1 MKINTQNLKGTT
13 DYYGQDQLI
22 RNKITDTLKET
33 FIKYNYQPLD
43 STVLYNY
50 DVLAYKYKDGAEI
63 LNEMYTLTD
72 QGNRRLGLRY
82 DLTIPFCK
90 FIANQ
95 KELRLPI
102 KRYEIGKVFR
112 NGPVKAGRCREF
124 YQCDVDVVGIS
135 GQIIEAEQMQMVI
148 DIFTKLGIDINIKWN
163 NRKLMSTIIEDTN
176 IAKDK
181 VEEVIGIIDKK
192 EKISRQD
199 LIKELSKLEIC
210 EETATK
216 LLDNFNKTLQE
227 YIDIYENDDRLETQE
242 AIKEIKTLFLY
253 IEKLN
258 LLNNTTFTPTLA
270 RGLSIYTSTVFEFF
284 DKKERLTCSLGGGGR
299 YDKIITDFI
308 DDGNIYPAVGL
319 SFGLEPIYTI
329 LKEEMT
335 TNNPIDIYIIPMGT
349 EIESLNLARNLRQN
363 NINVIVEM
371 NNRKLKKCFEYASKE
386 NIKYVIVV
394 GSEEISENMYTI
406 KDMTTSEQL
415 KLPYNELETY
425 ILENKTKD
433 NL

>member
-13 DYYGQDQLI
+13 DYYGKDQLI

-50 DVLAYKYKDGAEI
+50 DILAYKYKDGAEI

-95 KELRLPI
+95 KDLRLPL

-112 NGPVKAGRCREF
+112 NGPVKTGRCREF

-135 GQIIEAEQMQMVI
+135 GQVIEAEQMQMVV

-163 NRKLMSTIIEDTN
+163 NRKLMSVIIEDSN
-176 IAKDK
+176 ISKDK
-181 VEEVIGIIDKK
+181 VEEVIGIIDKI

-199 LIKELSKLEIC
+199 FIKELSKIEID
-210 EETATK
+210 EETANK
-216 LLDNFNKTLQE
+216 LLDNFNKSLTD
-227 YIDIYENDDRLETQE
+227 YIETYENDERVVACE
-242 AIKEIKTLFLY
+242 AIQEIKKLSSY

-258 LLNNTTFTPTLA
+258 LSDNTTFTPTLA

-329 LKEEMT
+329 IKDEMSSD
-335 TNNPIDIYIIPMGT
+335 NLIDAYIIPMGT
-349 EIESLNLARNLRQN
+349 EVESLMLARNLRQN

-394 GSEEISENMYTI
+394 GSDEIQENMYTI

-415 KLPYNELETY
+415 KLPYNELKDY
-425 ILENKTKD
+425 ILTNK
-433 NL
+433 NQG

>member
-13 DYYGQDQLI
+13 DYYGKDQLI

-50 DVLAYKYKDGAEI
+50 DILAYKYKDGAEI

-95 KELRLPI
+95 KDLRLPL

-112 NGPVKAGRCREF
+112 NGPVKTGRCREF

-135 GQIIEAEQMQMVI
+135 GQVIEVEQMQMVV

-163 NRKLMSTIIEDTN
+163 NRKLMSIIIEDSN
-176 IAKDK
+176 IFKDK
-181 VEEVIGIIDKK
+181 VEEVIGIIDKI

-199 LIKELSKLEIC
+199 FIKELSKIEID
-210 EETATK
+210 EETANK
-216 LLDNFNKTLQE
+216 LLDNFNKSLTD
-227 YIDIYENDDRLETQE
+227 YIETYENDERVVACE
-242 AIKEIKTLFLY
+242 AIQEIKTLSSY

-258 LLNNTTFTPTLA
+258 LSDNTTFTPTLA

-329 LKEEMT
+329 IKDEMSSD
-335 TNNPIDIYIIPMGT
+335 NLIDVYIIPMGT
-349 EIESLNLARNLRQN
+349 EVESLMLARNLRQN

-394 GSEEISENMYTI
+394 GSDEIQENMYTI

-415 KLPYNELETY
+415 KLPYNELKDY
-425 ILENKTKD
+425 ILTNK
-433 NL
+433 NQG

>member
-13 DYYGQDQLI
+13 DYYGKDQLI

-50 DVLAYKYKDGAEI
+50 DILAYKYKDSAEI

-95 KELRLPI
+95 KDLRLPL

-112 NGPVKAGRCREF
+112 NGPVKTGRCREF

-135 GQIIEAEQMQMVI
+135 GQVIEAEQMQMVV

-163 NRKLMSTIIEDTN
+163 NRKLMSIIIEDSN
-176 IAKDK
+176 ISKDK
-181 VEEVIGIIDKK
+181 VEEVIGIIDKI

-199 LIKELSKLEIC
+199 FIKELSKIEID
-210 EETATK
+210 EETANK
-216 LLDNFNKTLQE
+216 LLDNFNKSLTD
-227 YIDIYENDDRLETQE
+227 YIETYENDERVVACE
-242 AIKEIKTLFLY
+242 AIQEIKTLSSY

-258 LLNNTTFTPTLA
+258 LSDNTTFTPTLA

-308 DDGNIYPAVGL
+308 DDGNVYPAVGL

-329 LKEEMT
+329 IKDEMSS
-335 TNNPIDIYIIPMGT
+335 NNLIDVYIIPMGT
-349 EIESLNLARNLRQN
+349 EVESLMLARNLRQN

-394 GSEEISENMYTI
+394 GSDEIQENMYTI

-415 KLPYNELETY
+415 KLPYNKLKDY
-425 ILENKTKD
+425 ILTNK
-433 NL
+433 NQG

>member
-13 DYYGQDQLI
+13 DYYGKEQLI
-22 RNKITDTLKET
+22 RNKIIDTLKEI

-50 DVLAYKYKDGAEI
+50 DILAYKYKDSAEI
-63 LNEMYTLTD
+63 LKEMYTLTD

-90 FIANQ
+90 YIANQ
-95 KELRLPI
+95 KELRLPL

-112 NGPVKAGRCREF
+112 NGPVKTGRCREF

-135 GQIIEAEQMQMVI
+135 GQVIEAEQMQMVI

-163 NRKLMSTIIEDTN
+163 NRKLMSTIIEDSN
-176 IAKDK
+176 ISNDK
-181 VEEVIGIIDKK
+181 IEEVISIIDKL
-192 EKISRQD
+192 EKIS
-199 LIKELSKLEIC
+199 KEELLRELFKIGVG
-210 EETATK
+210 EETANK
-216 LLDNFNKTLQE
+216 LLENFNKSLND
-227 YIDIYENDDRLETQE
+227 YMLMYENDQRQLTIE
-242 AIKEIKTLFLY
+242 AIKEIKALSNY
-253 IEKLN
+253 IEKLG
-258 LLNNTTFTPTLA
+258 LTNNTTFTPTLA

-284 DKKERLTCSLGGGGR
+284 DKKQRLNCSLGGGGR

-329 LKEEMT
+329 IKEEIS
-335 TNNPIDIYIIPMGT
+335 TNNLIDVYIIPMDT
-349 EIESLNLARNLRQN
+349 EIESLKLARNLRKK
-363 NINVIVEM
+363 NINTIVEM

-386 NIKYVIVV
+386 AIKFVIVV
-394 GSEEISENMYTI
+394 GSDELKDNMYTI
-406 KDMTTSEQL
+406 KDMTTSTQL
-415 KLPYNELETY
+415 KLSYNDLEEY
-425 ILENKTKD
+425 ILKNK
-433 NL
+433 NQE

>member
-13 DYYGQDQLI
+13 DYYGKDQLI

-50 DVLAYKYKDGAEI
+50 DILAYKYKDGAEI

-95 KELRLPI
+95 KELRLPL

-112 NGPVKAGRCREF
+112 NGPVKTGRCREF

-135 GQIIEAEQMQMVI
+135 GQVIEAEQMQMVV

-163 NRKLMSTIIEDTN
+163 NRKLMSIIIEDSN
-176 IAKDK
+176 ISKDK
-181 VEEVIGIIDKK
+181 VEEVIGIIDKI

-199 LIKELSKLEIC
+199 FIKELSKIEID
-210 EETATK
+210 EETANK
-216 LLDNFNKTLQE
+216 LLDNFNKSLTD
-227 YIDIYENDDRLETQE
+227 YIETYENDERVVACE
-242 AIKEIKTLFLY
+242 AIQEIKTLSSY

-258 LLNNTTFTPTLA
+258 LSDNTTFTPTLA

-329 LKEEMT
+329 IKDEMSS
-335 TNNPIDIYIIPMGT
+335 NNLIDVYIIPMGT
-349 EIESLNLARNLRQN
+349 EVESLMLARNLRQN

-394 GSEEISENMYTI
+394 GSDEIQENMYTI

-415 KLPYNELETY
+415 KLPYNELKDY
-425 ILENKTKD
+425 ILTNK
-433 NL
+433 NQG

>member
-13 DYYGQDQLI
+13 DYYGKDQLI

-50 DVLAYKYKDGAEI
+50 DILAYKYKDGAEI

-72 QGNRRLGLRY
+72 QGNRQLGLRY

-95 KELRLPI
+95 KDLRLPL

-112 NGPVKAGRCREF
+112 NGPVKTGRCREF

-135 GQIIEAEQMQMVI
+135 GQVIEAEQMQMVV

-163 NRKLMSTIIEDTN
+163 NRKLMSIIIEDSN
-176 IAKDK
+176 ISKDK
-181 VEEVIGIIDKK
+181 VEEVIGIIDKI

-199 LIKELSKLEIC
+199 FIKELSKIEID
-210 EETATK
+210 EETANK
-216 LLDNFNKTLQE
+216 LLDNFNKSLTD
-227 YIDIYENDDRLETQE
+227 YIKTYENDERVVACE
-242 AIKEIKTLFLY
+242 AIQEIKTLSSY

-258 LLNNTTFTPTLA
+258 LSNNTTFTPTLA

-329 LKEEMT
+329 IKDEMSSD
-335 TNNPIDIYIIPMGT
+335 NLIDAYIIPMGT
-349 EIESLNLARNLRQN
+349 EVESLMLARNLRQN

-394 GSEEISENMYTI
+394 GSDEIQENMYTI

-415 KLPYNELETY
+415 KLPYNELKDY
-425 ILENKTKD
+425 ILTNK
-433 NL
+433 NQG

>member
-13 DYYGQDQLI
+13 DYYGKDQLI

-50 DVLAYKYKDGAEI
+50 DILAYKYKDGAEI

-95 KELRLPI
+95 KDLRLPL

-112 NGPVKAGRCREF
+112 NGPVKTGRCREF

-135 GQIIEAEQMQMVI
+135 GQVIEAEQMQMVV

-163 NRKLMSTIIEDTN
+163 NRKLMSIIIEDSN
-176 IAKDK
+176 ISKDK
-181 VEEVIGIIDKK
+181 LEEVIGIIDKI

-199 LIKELSKLEIC
+199 FIKELSKIEID
-210 EETATK
+210 EETANK
-216 LLDNFNKTLQE
+216 LLDNFNKSLTD
-227 YIDIYENDDRLETQE
+227 YIETYENDERVVACE
-242 AIKEIKTLFLY
+242 AIQEIKTLSSY

-258 LLNNTTFTPTLA
+258 LSDNTTFTPTLA

-329 LKEEMT
+329 IKDEMSSD
-335 TNNPIDIYIIPMGT
+335 NLIDAYIIPMGT
-349 EIESLNLARNLRQN
+349 EVESLMLARNLRQK

-394 GSEEISENMYTI
+394 GSDEIQENMYTI

-415 KLPYNELETY
+415 KLPYNELKDY
-425 ILENKTKD
+425 ILTSKNQG
-433 NL
+433 

>member
-13 DYYGQDQLI
+13 DYYGKDQLI

-50 DVLAYKYKDGAEI
+50 DILAYKYKDGAEI

-72 QGNRRLGLRY
+72 QGNRQLGLRY

-95 KELRLPI
+95 KDLRLPL

-112 NGPVKAGRCREF
+112 NGPVKTGRCREF

-135 GQIIEAEQMQMVI
+135 GQVIEAEQMQMVV
-148 DIFTKLGIDINIKWN
+148 DIFTKLGIDIKIKWN
-163 NRKLMSTIIEDTN
+163 NRKLMSVIIEDSN
-176 IAKDK
+176 ISKDK
-181 VEEVIGIIDKK
+181 VEEVIGIIDKI

-199 LIKELSKLEIC
+199 FIKELSKIEID
-210 EETATK
+210 EETANK
-216 LLDNFNKTLQE
+216 LLDNFNKSLTD
-227 YIDIYENDDRLETQE
+227 YIKTYENDERVVASE
-242 AIKEIKTLFLY
+242 AIQEIKKLSSY

-258 LLNNTTFTPTLA
+258 LSDNTTFTPTLA

-329 LKEEMT
+329 IKDEMSSD
-335 TNNPIDIYIIPMGT
+335 NLIDAYIIPMGT
-349 EIESLNLARNLRQN
+349 EVESLMLARNLRQN

-394 GSEEISENMYTI
+394 GSDEIQENMYTI

-415 KLPYNELETY
+415 KLQYNELKDY
-425 ILENKTKD
+425 ILTNK
-433 NL
+433 NQG

>member
-13 DYYGQDQLI
+13 DYYGKDQLI

-50 DVLAYKYKDGAEI
+50 DILAYKYKDGAEI

-95 KELRLPI
+95 KDLRLPL

-112 NGPVKAGRCREF
+112 NGPVKTGRCREF

-135 GQIIEAEQMQMVI
+135 GQVIEAEQMQMVV

-163 NRKLMSTIIEDTN
+163 NRKLMSIIIEDSN
-176 IAKDK
+176 ISKDK
-181 VEEVIGIIDKK
+181 VEEVIGIIDKI

-199 LIKELSKLEIC
+199 FIKELSKIEID
-210 EETATK
+210 EETANK
-216 LLDNFNKTLQE
+216 LLDNFNKSLTD
-227 YIDIYENDDRLETQE
+227 YIETYENDERVVAYE
-242 AIKEIKTLFLY
+242 AIQEIKKLSSY

-258 LLNNTTFTPTLA
+258 LSDNTTFTPTLA

-329 LKEEMT
+329 IKDEMSSD
-335 TNNPIDIYIIPMGT
+335 NLIDAYIIPMGT
-349 EIESLNLARNLRQN
+349 EVESLMLARNLRQN

-394 GSEEISENMYTI
+394 GSDEIQENMYTI

-415 KLPYNELETY
+415 KLPYNELKDY
-425 ILENKTKD
+425 ILTNK
-433 NL
+433 NQG

>member
-13 DYYGQDQLI
+13 DYYGKDQLI

-50 DVLAYKYKDGAEI
+50 DILAYKYKDGAEI

-95 KELRLPI
+95 KDLRLPL

-112 NGPVKAGRCREF
+112 NGPVKTGRCREF

-135 GQIIEAEQMQMVI
+135 GQVIEAEQMQMVV

-163 NRKLMSTIIEDTN
+163 NRKLMSIIIEDSN
-176 IAKDK
+176 ISKDK
-181 VEEVIGIIDKK
+181 VEEVIGIIDKI

-199 LIKELSKLEIC
+199 FIKELSKIEID
-210 EETATK
+210 EETANK
-216 LLDNFNKTLQE
+216 LLDNFNKSLTD
-227 YIDIYENDDRLETQE
+227 YIETYENDERVVASE
-242 AIKEIKTLFLY
+242 AIQEIKTLSSY

-258 LLNNTTFTPTLA
+258 LSDNTTFTPTLA

-329 LKEEMT
+329 IKDEMSSD
-335 TNNPIDIYIIPMGT
+335 NLIDAYIIPMGT
-349 EIESLNLARNLRQN
+349 EVESLMLARNLRQN

-394 GSEEISENMYTI
+394 GSDEIQENMYTI

-415 KLPYNELETY
+415 KLPYNELKDY
-425 ILENKTKD
+425 ILTNK
-433 NL
+433 NQG

>member
-13 DYYGQDQLI
+13 DYYGKDQLI

-50 DVLAYKYKDGAEI
+50 DILAYKYKDGAEI

-95 KELRLPI
+95 KDLRLPL

-112 NGPVKAGRCREF
+112 NGPVKTGRCREF

-135 GQIIEAEQMQMVI
+135 GQVIEAEQMQMVV

-163 NRKLMSTIIEDTN
+163 NRKLMSIIIEDSN
-176 IAKDK
+176 ISKDK
-181 VEEVIGIIDKK
+181 VEEVIGIIDKI

-199 LIKELSKLEIC
+199 FIKELSKIEID
-210 EETATK
+210 EETANK
-216 LLDNFNKTLQE
+216 LLDNFNKSLTD
-227 YIDIYENDDRLETQE
+227 YIETYENDERVVACE
-242 AIKEIKTLFLY
+242 AIQEIKTLSSY

-258 LLNNTTFTPTLA
+258 LSDNTTFTPTLA

-329 LKEEMT
+329 IKDEMSSD
-335 TNNPIDIYIIPMGT
+335 NLIDAYIIPMGT
-349 EIESLNLARNLRQN
+349 EVESLMLARNLRQK

-394 GSEEISENMYTI
+394 GSDEIQENMYTI

-415 KLPYNELETY
+415 KLPYNELKDY
-425 ILENKTKD
+425 ILTSKNQG
-433 NL
+433 

>member
-13 DYYGQDQLI
+13 DYYGKDQLI

-50 DVLAYKYKDGAEI
+50 DILAYKYKDGAEI

-95 KELRLPI
+95 KDLRLPL

-112 NGPVKAGRCREF
+112 NGPVKTGRCREF

-135 GQIIEAEQMQMVI
+135 GQVIEAEQMQMVV

-163 NRKLMSTIIEDTN
+163 NRKLMSIIIEDSN
-176 IAKDK
+176 ISKDK
-181 VEEVIGIIDKK
+181 VEEVIGIIDKI

-199 LIKELSKLEIC
+199 FIKELSKIEIE
-210 EETATK
+210 EETANK
-216 LLDNFNKTLQE
+216 LLDNFNKSLTD
-227 YIDIYENDDRLETQE
+227 YIETYENDERVVASV
-242 AIKEIKTLFLY
+242 AIQEIKTLSSY

-258 LLNNTTFTPTLA
+258 LSNNTTFTPTLA

-329 LKEEMT
+329 IKAEISSDNL
-335 TNNPIDIYIIPMGT
+335 IDAYIIPMGT
-349 EIESLNLARNLRQN
+349 EVESLMLARNLRQN
-363 NINVIVEM
+363 NINLIVEM

-394 GSEEISENMYTI
+394 GSDEIQENMYTI

-415 KLPYNELETY
+415 KLPYNELKDY
-425 ILENKTKD
+425 ILTNK
-433 NL
+433 NQG

>member
-13 DYYGQDQLI
+13 DYYGKDQLI

-50 DVLAYKYKDGAEI
+50 DILAYKYKDGAEI

-95 KELRLPI
+95 KDLRLPL

-112 NGPVKAGRCREF
+112 NGPVKTGRCREF

-135 GQIIEAEQMQMVI
+135 GQVIEAEQMQMVV

-163 NRKLMSTIIEDTN
+163 NRKLMSIVIEDSN
-176 IAKDK
+176 ISKDK
-181 VEEVIGIIDKK
+181 VEEVIGIIDKI
-192 EKISRQD
+192 EKISKQD
-199 LIKELSKLEIC
+199 FIKELSKIEID
-210 EETATK
+210 EETANK
-216 LLDNFNKTLQE
+216 LLDNFNKSLTD
-227 YIDIYENDDRLETQE
+227 YIETYENDERVVASE
-242 AIKEIKTLFLY
+242 AIQEIKILSSY

-258 LLNNTTFTPTLA
+258 LSDNTTFTPTLA

-329 LKEEMT
+329 IKDEMSSD
-335 TNNPIDIYIIPMGT
+335 NLIDAYIIPMGT
-349 EIESLNLARNLRQN
+349 EVESLMLARNLRQN

-394 GSEEISENMYTI
+394 GSDEIQENMYTI
-406 KDMTTSEQL
+406 KDMTTSEQI
-415 KLPYNELETY
+415 KLPYNELKDY
-425 ILENKTKD
+425 ILTNK
-433 NL
+433 NQG

>member
-13 DYYGQDQLI
+13 DYYGKDQLI

-50 DVLAYKYKDGAEI
+50 DILAYKYKDGAEI

-72 QGNRRLGLRY
+72 QGNRQLGLRY

-95 KELRLPI
+95 KELRLPL

-112 NGPVKAGRCREF
+112 NGPVKTGRCREF

-135 GQIIEAEQMQMVI
+135 GQVIEAEQMQMVV

-163 NRKLMSTIIEDTN
+163 NRKLMSIIIEDSN
-176 IAKDK
+176 ISKDK
-181 VEEVIGIIDKK
+181 VEEVIGIIDKI

-199 LIKELSKLEIC
+199 FIKELSKIEID
-210 EETATK
+210 EETANK
-216 LLDNFNKTLQE
+216 LLDNFNKSLTD
-227 YIDIYENDDRLETQE
+227 YIKMYENDERVVASE
-242 AIKEIKTLFLY
+242 AIQEIKKLFSY

-258 LLNNTTFTPTLA
+258 LSDNTTFTPTLA

-329 LKEEMT
+329 IKDEMSSD
-335 TNNPIDIYIIPMGT
+335 NLIDAYIIPMGT
-349 EIESLNLARNLRQN
+349 EVESLMLARNLRQN

-394 GSEEISENMYTI
+394 GSDEIQENMYTI

-415 KLPYNELETY
+415 KLPYNELKDY
-425 ILENKTKD
+425 ILTNK
-433 NL
+433 NQG

>member
-13 DYYGQDQLI
+13 DYYGKDQLI

-50 DVLAYKYKDGAEI
+50 DILAYKYKDGAEI

-95 KELRLPI
+95 KDLRLPL

-112 NGPVKAGRCREF
+112 NGPVKTGRCREF

-135 GQIIEAEQMQMVI
+135 GQVIEAEQMQMVV

-163 NRKLMSTIIEDTN
+163 NRKLMSIIIEDSN
-176 IAKDK
+176 ISKDK
-181 VEEVIGIIDKK
+181 VEEVIGIIDKI

-199 LIKELSKLEIC
+199 FIKELSKIEID
-210 EETATK
+210 EETANK
-216 LLDNFNKTLQE
+216 LLDNFNKSLAD
-227 YIDIYENDDRLETQE
+227 YIETYENDERVVACE
-242 AIKEIKTLFLY
+242 AIQEIKTLSSY

-258 LLNNTTFTPTLA
+258 LSDNTTFTPTLA

-329 LKEEMT
+329 IKDEMSSD
-335 TNNPIDIYIIPMGT
+335 NLIDAYIIPMGT
-349 EIESLNLARNLRQN
+349 EVESLMLARNLRQN

-394 GSEEISENMYTI
+394 GSDEIQENMYTI

-415 KLPYNELETY
+415 KLPYNELKDY
-425 ILENKTKD
+425 ILTNK
-433 NL
+433 NQG

>member
-13 DYYGQDQLI
+13 DYYGKDQLI

-50 DVLAYKYKDGAEI
+50 DILAYKYKDGAEI

-95 KELRLPI
+95 KDLRLPL

-112 NGPVKAGRCREF
+112 NGPVKTGRCREF

-135 GQIIEAEQMQMVI
+135 GQVIEAEQMQMVV

-163 NRKLMSTIIEDTN
+163 NRKLMSIIIEDSN
-176 IAKDK
+176 ISKDK
-181 VEEVIGIIDKK
+181 VEEVIGIIDKI

-199 LIKELSKLEIC
+199 FIKELSKIEID
-210 EETATK
+210 EETANK
-216 LLDNFNKTLQE
+216 LLDNFNKSLTD
-227 YIDIYENDDRLETQE
+227 YIETYENDERVVASE
-242 AIKEIKTLFLY
+242 AIQEIKTLSSY

-258 LLNNTTFTPTLA
+258 LSNNTTFTPTLA

-329 LKEEMT
+329 IKDEMSSD
-335 TNNPIDIYIIPMGT
+335 NLIDAYIIPMGT
-349 EIESLNLARNLRQN
+349 EVESLMLARNLRQN

-394 GSEEISENMYTI
+394 GSDEIQENMYTI

-415 KLPYNELETY
+415 KLPYNELKDY
-425 ILENKTKD
+425 ILTNK
-433 NL
+433 NQG

>member
-13 DYYGQDQLI
+13 DYYGKDQLI

-50 DVLAYKYKDGAEI
+50 DILAYKYKDGAEI

-72 QGNRRLGLRY
+72 QGNRQLGLRY

-95 KELRLPI
+95 KDLRLPL

-112 NGPVKAGRCREF
+112 NGPVKTGRCREF

-135 GQIIEAEQMQMVI
+135 GQVIEAEQMQMVV

-163 NRKLMSTIIEDTN
+163 NRKLMSIIIEDSN
-176 IAKDK
+176 ISKDK
-181 VEEVIGIIDKK
+181 VEEVIGIIDKI

-199 LIKELSKLEIC
+199 FIKELSKIEID
-210 EETATK
+210 EETANK
-216 LLDNFNKTLQE
+216 LLDNFNKSLTD
-227 YIDIYENDDRLETQE
+227 YIETYENDERVVACE
-242 AIKEIKTLFLY
+242 AIQEIKKLSSY

-258 LLNNTTFTPTLA
+258 LSDNTTFTPTLA

-329 LKEEMT
+329 IKDEMSSD
-335 TNNPIDIYIIPMGT
+335 NLIDVYIIPMGT
-349 EIESLNLARNLRQN
+349 EVESLMLARNLRQN

-394 GSEEISENMYTI
+394 GSDEIQENMYTI

-415 KLPYNELETY
+415 KLPYNELKDY
-425 ILENKTKD
+425 ILTNK
-433 NL
+433 NQG

>member
-13 DYYGQDQLI
+13 DYYGKDQLI

-50 DVLAYKYKDGAEI
+50 DILAYKYKDDAEI

-95 KELRLPI
+95 KDLRLPL

-112 NGPVKAGRCREF
+112 NGPVKTGRCREF
-124 YQCDVDVVGIS
+124 YQCDVDGVGIS
-135 GQIIEAEQMQMVI
+135 GQVIEAEQMQMVV
-148 DIFTKLGIDINIKWN
+148 DIFTKLGIDIKIKWN
-163 NRKLMSTIIEDTN
+163 NRKLMSVIIEDSN
-176 IAKDK
+176 ISKDK
-181 VEEVIGIIDKK
+181 VEEVIGIIDKI

-199 LIKELSKLEIC
+199 FIKELSKIEID
-210 EETATK
+210 EETANK
-216 LLDNFNKTLQE
+216 LLDNFNKSLTD
-227 YIDIYENDDRLETQE
+227 YIKTYEKDERVVACE
-242 AIKEIKTLFLY
+242 AIQEIKTLSSY

-258 LLNNTTFTPTLA
+258 LSDNTTFTPTLA

-329 LKEEMT
+329 IKDEMSSD
-335 TNNPIDIYIIPMGT
+335 NLIDAYIIPMGT
-349 EIESLNLARNLRQN
+349 EVESLMLARNLRQN

-394 GSEEISENMYTI
+394 GSDEIQENMYTI

-415 KLPYNELETY
+415 KLPYNELKDY
-425 ILENKTKD
+425 ILTNK
-433 NL
+433 NQG

>member
-13 DYYGQDQLI
+13 DYYGKDQLI

-50 DVLAYKYKDGAEI
+50 DILAYKYKDGAEI

-95 KELRLPI
+95 KDLRLPL

-112 NGPVKAGRCREF
+112 NGPVKTGRCREF

-135 GQIIEAEQMQMVI
+135 GQVIEAEQMQMVV

-163 NRKLMSTIIEDTN
+163 NRKLMSIIIEDSN
-176 IAKDK
+176 ISKDK
-181 VEEVIGIIDKK
+181 VEEVIGIIDKI

-199 LIKELSKLEIC
+199 FIKELSKIEID
-210 EETATK
+210 EETANK
-216 LLDNFNKTLQE
+216 LLDNFNKSLTD
-227 YIDIYENDDRLETQE
+227 YIETYENDERVVACE
-242 AIKEIKTLFLY
+242 AIQEIKTLSSY

-258 LLNNTTFTPTLA
+258 LSDNTTFTPTLA

-329 LKEEMT
+329 IKDEMSSD
-335 TNNPIDIYIIPMGT
+335 NLIDVYIIPMGT
-349 EIESLNLARNLRQN
+349 EVESLMLARNLRQN

-371 NNRKLKKCFEYASKE
+371 NNRKLKKCFEYANKE

-394 GSEEISENMYTI
+394 GSDEIQENMYTI

-415 KLPYNELETY
+415 KLPYNELKDY
-425 ILENKTKD
+425 ILTNK
-433 NL
+433 NQG

>member
-13 DYYGQDQLI
+13 DYYGKDQLI

-50 DVLAYKYKDGAEI
+50 DILAYKYKDGAEI

-72 QGNRRLGLRY
+72 QGNRQLGLRY

-95 KELRLPI
+95 KDLRLPL

-112 NGPVKAGRCREF
+112 NGPVKTGRCREF

-135 GQIIEAEQMQMVI
+135 GQVIEAEQMQMVV
-148 DIFTKLGIDINIKWN
+148 DIFTKLGIDIKIKWN
-163 NRKLMSTIIEDTN
+163 NRKLMSVIIEDSN
-176 IAKDK
+176 ISKDK
-181 VEEVIGIIDKK
+181 VEEVIGIIDKI

-199 LIKELSKLEIC
+199 FIKELSKIEID
-210 EETATK
+210 EETANK
-216 LLDNFNKTLQE
+216 LLDNFNKSLTD
-227 YIDIYENDDRLETQE
+227 YIETYENDERVVACE
-242 AIKEIKTLFLY
+242 AIQEIKKLSSY

-258 LLNNTTFTPTLA
+258 LSDNTTFTPTLA

-329 LKEEMT
+329 IKDEMSSD
-335 TNNPIDIYIIPMGT
+335 NLIDVYIIPMGT
-349 EIESLNLARNLRQN
+349 EVESLMLARNLRQN

-394 GSEEISENMYTI
+394 GSDEIQENMYTI

-415 KLPYNELETY
+415 KLPYNELKDY
-425 ILENKTKD
+425 ILTNK
-433 NL
+433 NQG

>member
-13 DYYGQDQLI
+13 DYYGKDQLI

-50 DVLAYKYKDGAEI
+50 DILAYKYKDGAEI

-95 KELRLPI
+95 KDLRLPL

-112 NGPVKAGRCREF
+112 NGPVKTGRCREF

-135 GQIIEAEQMQMVI
+135 GQVIEAEQMQMVV

-163 NRKLMSTIIEDTN
+163 NRKLMSIIIEDSN
-176 IAKDK
+176 ISKDK
-181 VEEVIGIIDKK
+181 VEEVIGIIDKI

-199 LIKELSKLEIC
+199 FIKELSKIGID
-210 EETATK
+210 EETANK
-216 LLDNFNKTLQE
+216 LLDNFNKSLTD
-227 YIDIYENDDRLETQE
+227 YIETYENDERVVASE
-242 AIKEIKTLFLY
+242 AIQEIKILSSY

-258 LLNNTTFTPTLA
+258 LSDNTTFTPTLA

-329 LKEEMT
+329 IKDEMSSD
-335 TNNPIDIYIIPMGT
+335 NLIDAYIIPMGT
-349 EIESLNLARNLRQN
+349 EVESLMLARNLRQN

-394 GSEEISENMYTI
+394 GSDEIQENMYTI

-415 KLPYNELETY
+415 KLPYNELKDY
-425 ILENKTKD
+425 ILTNK
-433 NL
+433 NQG

>member
-13 DYYGQDQLI
+13 DYYGKEQLI
-22 RNKITDTLKET
+22 RNKIIDTLKET

-50 DVLAYKYKDGAEI
+50 DILAYKYKDSAEI
-63 LNEMYTLTD
+63 LKEMYTLTD

-90 FIANQ
+90 YIANQ
-95 KELRLPI
+95 KELRLPL

-112 NGPVKAGRCREF
+112 NGPVKTGRCREF

-135 GQIIEAEQMQMVI
+135 GQVIEAEQMQMVI

-163 NRKLMSTIIEDTN
+163 NRKLMSTIIEDSN
-176 IAKDK
+176 ISNDK
-181 VEEVIGIIDKK
+181 IEEVISIIDKL
-192 EKISRQD
+192 EKIS
-199 LIKELSKLEIC
+199 KEELLRELFKIGVG
-210 EETATK
+210 EETANK
-216 LLDNFNKTLQE
+216 LLENFNKSLND
-227 YIDIYENDDRLETQE
+227 YMLMYENDQRQLTIE
-242 AIKEIKTLFLY
+242 AIKEIKALSNY
-253 IEKLN
+253 IEKLG
-258 LLNNTTFTPTLA
+258 LTNNTTFTPTLA

-284 DKKERLTCSLGGGGR
+284 DKKQRLNCSLGGGGR

-329 LKEEMT
+329 IKEEIS
-335 TNNPIDIYIIPMGT
+335 TNNLIDVYIIPMDT
-349 EIESLNLARNLRQN
+349 EIESLKLARNLRQK
-363 NINVIVEM
+363 NINIIVEM

-386 NIKYVIVV
+386 AIKFVIVV
-394 GSEEISENMYTI
+394 GSDELKDNMYTI
-406 KDMTTSEQL
+406 KDMTTSTQL
-415 KLPYNELETY
+415 KLSYNDLEEY
-425 ILENKTKD
+425 ILQNK
-433 NL
+433 NQE